1 MKIKPEEGNKTFC
14 MAPWSHTYVSPQGER
29 RLCCASRE
37 KSSWIKQYI
46 DVENNIV
53 DWQTMHQHSGKRFT

>member
-1 MKIKPEEGNKTFC
+1 MKIKPEDGNKTFC

-37 KSSWIKQYI
+37 KSS
-46 DVENNIV
+46 
-53 DWQTMHQHSGKRFT
+53 